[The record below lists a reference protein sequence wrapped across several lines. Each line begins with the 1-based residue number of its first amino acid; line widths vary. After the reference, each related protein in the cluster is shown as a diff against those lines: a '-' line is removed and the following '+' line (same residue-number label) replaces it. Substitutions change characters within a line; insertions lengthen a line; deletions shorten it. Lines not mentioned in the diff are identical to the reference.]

1 MRVKLRNIL
10 TKALLSRFLILSLDL
25 MVVVFSLV
33 SANVLRFNFQVP
45 PHVFDS
51 APYTIAYVLII
62 RLIPFYFLK
71 TYAGLV
77 KYTGEK
83 DIKNVLQAVSLSTL
97 FFILT
102 YVLLRVQEFGDYL
115 YFFYPLSII
124 LIDYVLVSF
133 VLVGYRIAIKI
144 ISEEI
149 RASRNS
155 NKSQKIN
162 IAIFGAGQAGRF
174 VKQAIEDDKS
184 SNMNVAAWL
193 DDNPMVVGKSLEG
206 KRIYNADSDFE
217 KVINQFGI
225 DTIVLSMQQIEP
237 SRRQKFA
244 ERCLEAN
251 VHMLYTPP
259 VKKWLNGELN
269 VQQLKKFDIEDVLDR
284 EPIVLDNR
292 HLEFQLA
299 EKVVLVTGAAGSIGS
314 EIARQVSAYKPSLL
328 VLVDSA
334 ESPLVELGLEMK
346 EAISGCMIK
355 SYVAD
360 VSNQSRMD
368 RIFRECRPD
377 IIYHAAAYKH
387 VPAMEDSPYEAVRVN
402 VMGTRIVAD
411 LAVHYRSERFVM
423 ISTDKAVNPTNVMG
437 CSKRI
442 AEIYIQS
449 LNNFV
454 KEGGAS
460 TRFITTRFGNVLGSN
475 GSVIPRFQKQIAA
488 GGPVTVTD
496 PDITRFFMTIPE
508 ACQLVLDAGAMGKG
522 GEIFIFDMGKPV
534 KIVDLAEKM
543 IRLSGKI
550 PGKDIMISFTGLR
563 PGEKLEEELLAK
575 KENIIPTH
583 HQKIMKARVRE
594 YDYLEAKNQIDQLIG
609 LLAYKEDREIV
620 WRMKKIVPE
629 YISNNSVFESLDH
642 NQDQDFQNQM
652 TDI

>member
-1 MRVKLRNIL
+1 MLQLKLKNFL

-25 MVVVFSLV
+25 VAVIFSLL
-33 SANVLRFNFQVP
+33 SANALRFNFQVP

-51 APYTIAYVLII
+51 APYTIAYVLVI
-62 RLIPFYFLK
+62 RLIPFYIFK
-71 TYAGLV
+71 TYAGLI

-83 DIKNVLQAVSLSTL
+83 DLKNVLTALSISTG
-97 FFILT
+97 FFICT
-102 YVLLRVQEFGDYL
+102 YGILRYFQVGDEF

-124 LIDYVLVSF
+124 LIDYVLLTF
-133 VLVGYRIAIKI
+133 VLVGYRVSIKI

-149 RASRNS
+149 RASRH
-155 NKSQKIN
+155 NKKIIKKN
-162 IAIFGAGQAGRF
+162 VAIFGAGQSGIF
-174 VKQAIEDDKS
+174 VKRAINDDKTG
-184 SNMNVAAWL
+184 NMQVVAWL

-206 KRIYNADSDFE
+206 KQIFHAEKDFE
-217 KVINQFGI
+217 KLLQNHNI
-225 DTIVLSMQQIEP
+225 DTIVLSIQNIDPQ
-237 SRRQKFA
+237 RRQRFA

-251 VHMLYTPP
+251 IPMLYTPP

-269 VQQLKKFDIEDVLDR
+269 VQQLKKFSIEDVLDR

-292 HLEFQLA
+292 HLEFQLSD
-299 EKVVLVTGAAGSIGS
+299 KVILVTGAAGSIGS
-314 EIARQVSAYKPSLL
+314 EIVRQVAAFKPSLL

-334 ESPLVELGLEMK
+334 ESPLVELGLEM
-346 EAISGCMIK
+346 EENYGIANLR

-360 VSNQSRMD
+360 VSNQSRME
-368 RIFRECRPD
+368 RIFRKCKPD
-377 IIYHAAAYKH
+377 IVYHAAAYKH
-387 VPAMEDSPYEAVRVN
+387 VPAMEQSPYEAVRVN
-402 VMGTRIVAD
+402 VMGTRIMAD
-411 LAVHYRSERFVM
+411 LAVQYQAERFVM

-454 KEGGAS
+454 KTGGAI

-488 GGPVTVTD
+488 GGPVTVTH

-534 KIVDLAEKM
+534 RIVDLAEKM

-550 PGKDIMISFTGLR
+550 PGKDIEIAFSGLR

-583 HQKIMKARVRE
+583 HHKIMKAKVRE
-594 YDYLEAKNQIDQLIG
+594 YDYLEAKDQVDQLVSM
-609 LLAYKEDREIV
+609 LLYKEDREIV
-620 WRMKKIVPE
+620 QRMKRIVPE
-629 YISNNSVFESLDH
+629 YKSNNSVFESLDRPS
-642 NQDQDFQNQM
+642 QTELSDSS
-652 TDI
+652 I

>member
-1 MRVKLRNIL
+1 MRVKIRNIL

-25 MVVVFSLV
+25 MVVIFSLL
-33 SANVLRFNFQVP
+33 SANALRFNFQVP

-51 APYTIAYVLII
+51 APYTIAFVLLV
-62 RLIPFYFLK
+62 RMVPFYFLK

-77 KYTGEK
+77 KYTGEQ
-83 DIKNVLQAVSLSTL
+83 DIRNVLLAVSLSTG
-97 FFILT
+97 FFIAT
-102 YVLLRVQEFGDYL
+102 YGTLRVFELGDQL
-115 YFFYPLSII
+115 HFFYPLSII

-149 RASRNS
+149 RSSRVS
-155 NKSQKIN
+155 NKSQKKN
-162 IAIFGAGQAGRF
+162 AAIFGAGQSGLF
-174 VKQAIEDDKS
+174 VKQAIEDDKKG
-184 SNMNVAAWL
+184 NMSVALWL

-206 KRIYNADSDFE
+206 RPIFHADRDFQKVVRAYNL
-217 KVINQFGI
+217 
-225 DTIVLSMQQIEP
+225 DTIILSMQHIDP
-237 SRRQKFA
+237 HRRQRFA
-244 ERCLEAN
+244 EMCLDAN
-251 VHMLYTPP
+251 VRMLYTPP

-299 EKVVLVTGAAGSIGS
+299 DKVVLVTGAAGSIGS
-314 EIARQVSAYKPSLL
+314 EIVRQVAGFKPSLL

-346 EAISGCMIK
+346 ENQGMTNLR

-360 VSNQSRMD
+360 VSNQARMD
-368 RIFRECRPD
+368 RIFRECKPD
-377 IIYHAAAYKH
+377 IVYHAAAYKH

-411 LAVHYRSERFVM
+411 LAVHYRVERFVM

-454 KEGGAS
+454 KEGGAV

-534 KIVDLAEKM
+534 RIVDLAEKM

-550 PGKDIMISFTGLR
+550 PGKEIQISFTGLR

-575 KENIIPTH
+575 KEDIIPTH

-594 YDYLEAKNQIDQLIG
+594 YDYLEAKNQVDQLIG
-609 LLAYKEDREIV
+609 LLSYKEDREIV
-620 WRMKKIVPE
+620 MRMKRIVPE
-629 YISNNSVFESLDH
+629 YKSNNSVFESLDKPS
-642 NQDQDFQNQM
+642 QAEF
-652 TDI
+652 TE

>member
-1 MRVKLRNIL
+1 MRVQIRNIL
-10 TKALLSRFLILSLDL
+10 TKALLSRFLILTLDL
-25 MVVVFSLV
+25 VVVIFSLA
-33 SANVLRFNFQVP
+33 SANALRFNFQVP

-51 APYTIAYVLII
+51 APYTIAYVVLI

-83 DIKNVLQAVSLSTL
+83 DIKNVLLAISLSTV
-97 FFILT
+97 FFIGSYIT
-102 YVLLRVQEFGDYL
+102 LRLMELGDYL

-133 VLVGYRIAIKI
+133 LMVGYRIAIKI

-149 RASRNS
+149 KASRLS
-155 NKSQKIN
+155 NKSERKN

-184 SNMNVAAWL
+184 ANMNVVAWL
-193 DDNPMVVGKSLEG
+193 DDNPMLAGKSLEG
-206 KRIYNADSDFE
+206 KRIFHAEDEFE
-217 KVINQFGI
+217 RVISQFQI
-225 DTIVLSMQQIEP
+225 DTIILSIQHIE
-237 SRRQKFA
+237 SHRRQRFA
-244 ERCLEAN
+244 EKCLEAN

-292 HLEFQLA
+292 HLEYQLA
-299 EKVVLVTGAAGSIGS
+299 DKVILVTGAAGSIGS
-314 EIARQVSAYKPSLL
+314 EIVRQVISFKPGKL

-334 ESPLVELGLEMK
+334 ESPLVELTLEMK
-346 EAISGCMIK
+346 EQASDCRIK

-360 VSNQSRMD
+360 VSNKARMD
-368 RIFRECRPD
+368 RVFHENKPD
-377 IIYHAAAYKH
+377 IVYHAAAYKH

-411 LAVHYRSERFVM
+411 LSVQYRAERFVM

-449 LNNFV
+449 LNNFI

-550 PGKDIMISFTGLR
+550 PGKDIHIAFTGLR

-575 KENIIPTH
+575 KENIIATH
-583 HQKIMKARVRE
+583 HPKIMKARVRE
-594 YDYLEAKNQIDQLIG
+594 YDFIEAKNQVDQLIG
-609 LLAYKEDREIV
+609 QLALKGDKEIV
-620 WRMKKIVPE
+620 LRMKRIVPE
-629 YISNNSVFESLDH
+629 YISNNSVFESLDI
-642 NQDQDFQNQM
+642 NPAQELSEP
-652 TDI
+652 TP

>member
-10 TKALLSRFLILSLDL
+10 TKALLSRFLILCLDL
-25 MVVVFSLV
+25 VVVVFSLI
-33 SANVLRFNFQVP
+33 SANALRFNFQVP

-51 APYTIAYVLII
+51 APYTIFYVVLL

-83 DIKNVLQAVSLSTL
+83 DIKNVLTAVSLSTF
-97 FFILT
+97 FFICT
-102 YVLLRVQEFGDYL
+102 YLVLRLQATVDI
-115 YFFYPLSII
+115 FFYPLSII

-133 VLVGYRIAIKI
+133 LLVGYRIAIKI

-149 RASRNS
+149 KSSRS
-155 NKSQKIN
+155 GKKSERKN

-184 SNMNVAAWL
+184 HKMNVVAWL
-193 DDNPMVVGKSLEG
+193 DDNSMVVGKSLEG
-206 KRIYNADSDFE
+206 IRIYHAEKEFE
-217 KVINQFGI
+217 KIISQFGI
-225 DTIVLSMQQIEP
+225 DTIILSIQQIEP
-237 SRRQKFA
+237 SRRQRFA
-244 ERCLEAN
+244 EKCLEAN

-299 EKVVLVTGAAGSIGS
+299 DKVVLVTGAAGSIGS
-314 EIARQVSAYKPSLL
+314 EIVRQVIGFKPSKL

-334 ESPLVELGLEMK
+334 ESPLVELTLEMK
-346 EAISGCMIK
+346 EGKSDVRIK

-368 RIFRECRPD
+368 RVFRECNPD
-377 IIYHAAAYKH
+377 IVYHAAAYKH

-411 LAVHYRSERFVM
+411 LAVHYRAERFVM

-496 PDITRFFMTIPE
+496 PGITRFFMTIPE

-550 PGKDIMISFTGLR
+550 PGKDIMITFTGLR
-563 PGEKLEEELLAK
+563 PGEKIEEELLAK

-594 YDYLEAKNQIDQLIG
+594 YSYLEAKNQIDQLIG
-609 LLAYKEDREIV
+609 LLAFKEDREIV
-620 WRMKKIVPE
+620 MRMKRIVPE
-629 YISNNSVFESLDH
+629 YISNNSVFESLDL
-642 NQDQDFQNQM
+642 NTGQELSEP
-652 TDI
+652 TS